1 MGFFLQLKLLLWK
14 NLQIRKR
21 NKVRLLLE
29 IIWPLFLFLILMW
42 VRTRGLKEVRQE
54 CHYMEKALPSAGQFA
69 FFHSLICNAPNRC
82 HFNNGTSGPPYDQYR
97 PRPKL
102 TDFTNEFGRLLL
114 DGGKLPRL
122 IKNYGDLGFILS
134 SVERNQSLGDDFSL
148 RVRDLALPHQIAD
161 IPPEWMDSPID
172 ARKLDKAMLVDP
184 PSAHYC
190 IKSGETAA
198 REVICN
204 ENMTFIWEDVSS
216 SAETYRQ
223 ENMES
228 VLRPSAWHRFQVAVR
243 SMADDLDT
251 IGFDN
256 VDPKALV
263 ILDHLRGQGDA
274 NNPPEQGWCDLME
287 AFDDF
292 RIPENEFTR
301 AMRGEQL
308 QFKSRYKADP
318 EEPDECRA
326 IFNST
331 AIKKIPG
338 VAAVWKVIKPF
349 VRGKILFS
357 PDTPA
362 VRSVM
367 EKVNRTFNELLF
379 LPGFEAVDTDAFF
392 GRMEEGF
399 FVREMPKSAEGKSL
413 FRATFK
419 HNVFAL
425 SPVLLRRSGQLR
437 RLQEVAGRPLSKPR
451 REGDRNHT
459 AEQED
464 SMGTLFDE
472 GFQLLGRFL
481 KCLDRDKIAPVPL
494 EEAEEEAVKL
504 ARTNNLWALVVFDEA
519 GNDTLTPFVKYKLR
533 LSVERVDSTID
544 IMDRRSNYRSRD
556 MPLSDLKYMTYGFA
570 FLQDMI
576 DSAILEVHTGR
587 AGQANPGRILKQY
600 PYPEYI
606 YDQFIKAISN
616 TFPMFM
622 VLAWVFTSALV
633 VKSIVYEKEQ
643 RIKETL
649 GVMGLSNG
657 VHWAGWFID
666 TFLVML
672 TSLTCLSLIL
682 VYGKVIERASL
693 SVVWVFLLSFSVA
706 TISFSFLISVFF
718 SRANVAAAAAGI
730 IYFATH
736 MPYPLIQRFSDMIPY
751 GGFVGVSLFSNIAFG
766 LGANVFASYEQTGEG
781 VHWHN
786 INLPANA
793 DELVTIGLCITM
805 LWVDALVY
813 AVLTWYI
820 EAVFPGQYGI
830 PKPYYFFL
838 QRSYWFGSL
847 AQESMN
853 GHLPNGGIVANNM
866 EPEPVGGVVGVAIDK
881 LSKVFG
887 GKTAVNGLSLN
898 FYQDQITCFLGHNG
912 AGKTTTISM
921 LTGMYPPSSGTARI
935 YGRDIRHDMDSIRSS
950 MGVCPQHNV
959 LFDSLT
965 VEEHLLFF
973 GRIKGVEPEV
983 LRREI
988 DGMLHDM
995 GLEGKRHS
1003 LSRDLSGGMKRKLSV
1018 GMAFVGGSTTVFL
1031 DEPTA
1036 GVDPF
1041 SRRAI
1046 WELLIK
1052 YRKGRTVIL
1061 TTHFMDEADLLGD
1074 RIAIISGG
1082 RLECCGSSVFLKAR
1096 FGSGYY
1102 LTVEWLPQQKEEQDH
1117 SIRASRLRQL
1127 VTGTVASAQAVEEMA
1142 SESVFVLPDR
1152 HDVPAITALL
1162 EKMDE
1167 NTEALG
1173 IESYGISDTSLE
1185 EIFLKVIEQKEPVA
1199 NGNEAVASNDATGP
1213 PLPLRDQDDPASA
1226 PAEYVGG
1233 LALLRQQYLA
1243 LSRKRFNYV
1252 RRDPKGLFTQ
1262 LVLPAVFVALSLT
1275 FTSFY
1280 NIPTTMPELVLEP
1293 KLYGEPVVGFWQV
1306 RDEASDLTQS
1316 ALHLQSMR
1324 RDGVGSELVPSR
1336 RRLASPEL
1344 PVRVQRRMELAKS
1357 IASAD
1362 NTCANSPPQIDGVPQ
1377 SRMILPGKELYYN
1390 GTGVELEQWIV
1401 DTYPDCKRNRY
1412 GGVTY
1417 GASYPW
1423 SRESNLPIA
1432 GFNNKPDN
1440 LRIWYDNKGHAASPS
1455 YLNAMNNVVLRSL
1468 LPEDKKNAS
1477 RQYGILTSNHPLPL
1491 TPEQYKDKTMNEA
1504 FIVLFHAVS
1513 VIFAMSFVPASF
1525 VIFLIED
1532 RVAQSKHLQLVS
1544 GLRPFVY
1551 WLQSYTWDLVS
1562 FAVSETMVVLIFI
1575 AFQSEMYTSGTNLF
1589 ALIVLIFFYGMAC
1602 IPLLYLLSWF
1612 FHVPSLAFVVLSCG
1626 NLFIGM
1632 ITTLTVLV
1640 LGMFEE
1646 LELQHIRDVLEVVF
1660 LVFPQYCL
1668 GQGLMNMATNYMNG
1682 QILAKQD
1689 IIWDKSVLSWAVTG
1703 KFLFTLLVIGV
1714 VLVVAVF
1721 LAEQSTHWFHR
1732 GGSDAAASSVPREG
1746 DVQREFIRVDSG
1758 QADGDVLVLKRLTKS
1773 YGQGLPPAVD
1783 GVSFG
1788 VTAGECFG
1796 LLGLNGAGKTSIF
1809 KMLTGDTSISGGDA
1823 LVAGTSVRADMDGVR
1838 KLVGYCPQFD
1848 ALIPLLT
1855 VREHLDLYCSL
1866 RGMRPERRQR
1876 AVDRA
1881 LRRLNLGFY
1890 QDKQAKSLSGGNK
1903 RKLSTAIALVGDPA
1917 LLYMDEPTTS
1927 MDPAARRFL
1936 WDCVRGVVASGRSVV
1951 LTSHSME
1958 ECQALCGKL
1967 TIMVNGQ
1974 LTCFGSPQHLKSK
1987 YGSGYSVVVRCQPKR
2002 VVEVRE
2008 LVQRRLAGS
2017 TVVEEHLNQI
2027 KFHVPPA
2034 AESNLRL
2041 VTIFRTMDQ
2050 ARTESGVLDYS
2061 VSQTTLEDV
2070 FMRFAQMQK
2079 TEEVAPSEAA
2089 DCLDVLKKCFGP
2101 LRKREK
2107 EAAIP

>member
-21 NKVRLLLE
+21 NRGRLLLE
-29 IIWPLFLFLILMW
+29 ILWPLFLFLILMW
-42 VRTRGLKEVRQE
+42 VRTRGLKEVRDE
-54 CHYMEKALPSAGQFA
+54 CHYIEKAMPSAGQFA
-69 FFHSLICNAPNRC
+69 FFHSLICSAPNRC
-82 HFNNGTSGPPYDQYR
+82 HFNNGSSANPYDTPHLPKAKAK
-97 PRPKL
+97 PRL
-102 TDFTNEFGRLLL
+102 TDLTNEIGRLLL

-134 SVERNQSLGDDFSL
+134 SVERNQSLGDKFSL
-148 RVRDLALPHQIAD
+148 RLRDLVSPDQVAD
-161 IPPEWMDSPID
+161 VPPEWMDSPVD

-190 IKSGETAA
+190 VKSGETAD
-198 REVICN
+198 REAICS
-204 ENMTFIWEDVSS
+204 ENMTFIWEDI
-216 SAETYRQ
+216 SASAYSYQREEMQT
-223 ENMES
+223 

-243 SMADDLDT
+243 GMAADLDT
-251 IGFDN
+251 IGFDDI
-256 VDPKALV
+256 DPNALAMLNH
-263 ILDHLRGQGDA
+263 IRGKRDES
-274 NNPPEQGWCDLME
+274 NPPEPGWCDLLE
-287 AFDDF
+287 SAKDF

-301 AMRGEQL
+301 SLRGEQM

-318 EEPDECRA
+318 EEPEECLA
-326 IFNST
+326 IFNSP
-331 AIKKIPG
+331 ALKKIPG
-338 VAAVWKVIKPF
+338 VSVVWKVIKPF
-349 VRGKILFS
+349 VRGKILFT

-367 EKVNRTFNELLF
+367 EKVNKTFNELLS
-379 LPGFEAVDTDAFF
+379 LPGFEEVDTEAFF
-392 GRMEEGF
+392 GRVEEGF
-399 FVREMPKSAEGKSL
+399 FVRELPKSAEGKSL
-413 FRATFK
+413 LTATFK
-419 HNVFAL
+419 HNAL
-425 SPVLLRRSGQLR
+425 ALTPTLLRGSSQLR
-437 RLQEVAGRPLSKPR
+437 RLQQIVGRPLSRSR
-451 REGDRNHT
+451 REDGSAQNDT
-459 AEQED
+459 AEEED

-472 GFQLLGRFL
+472 GFQLMGRFL
-481 KCLDRDKIAPVPL
+481 KCLDRDKIQPVAP
-494 EEAEEEAVKL
+494 EEAEDKAVQL

-519 GNDTLTPFVKYKLR
+519 GNDTLQPFVKYRLR
-533 LSVERVDSTID
+533 LSMERVDSTID
-544 IMDRRSNYRSRD
+544 IMDRRTNYNSRD
-556 MPLSDLKYMTYGFA
+556 LPLTDLKYITYGFS

-576 DSAILEVHTGR
+576 DSAVLEVHTGR

-600 PYPEYI
+600 PYPQYI

-657 VHWAGWFID
+657 VHWAGWFLD
-666 TFLVML
+666 TFAVMFV
-672 TSLTCLSLIL
+672 SLTCLSLIL
-682 VYGKVIERASL
+682 VYGKVIERASF

-706 TISFSFLISVFF
+706 TISLSFLISVFF

-730 IYFATH
+730 IYFTTY
-736 MPYPLIQRFSDMIPY
+736 MPYPLIVRFSDMIPY
-751 GGFVGVSLFSNIAFG
+751 SGFLGVSLVSNIAFG
-766 LGANVFASYEQTGEG
+766 LGANVFASYELTGEG
-781 VHWHN
+781 VQWHN
-786 INLPANA
+786 IHLPANA
-793 DELVTIGLCITM
+793 DELVTMTMCIYM
-805 LWVDALVY
+805 LWVDALLY

-820 EAVFPGQYGI
+820 EAVWPGQYGI
-830 PKPYYFFL
+830 PKPFYFFL
-838 QRSYWFGSL
+838 QRSYWFGSA

-853 GHLPNGGIVANNM
+853 GHIPNGGIVVNNM
-866 EPEPVGGVVGVAIDK
+866 EPEPNGVVGVSIEK
-881 LSKVFG
+881 LTKVFG
-887 GKTAVNGLSLN
+887 GKAAVNGLSLN
-898 FYQDQITCFLGHNG
+898 FYEDQITCFLGHNG

-921 LTGMYPPSSGTARI
+921 LTGMYPPTSGTAKI
-935 YGRDIRHDMDSIRSS
+935 YGRDIRKDMDSIRSS

-965 VEEHLLFF
+965 VEQHLLFF
-973 GRIKGVEPEV
+973 GRIKGVEPEA

-988 DGMLHDM
+988 DGMLRDM
-995 GLEGKRHS
+995 SLEDKRHS
-1003 LSRDLSGGMKRKLSV
+1003 LSSDLSGGMKRKLSV
-1018 GMAFVGGSTTVFL
+1018 GIAFVGGSTTVFL

-1052 YRKGRTVIL
+1052 YRKG
-1061 TTHFMDEADLLGD
+1061 A
-1074 RIAIISGG
+1074 A
-1082 RLECCGSSVFLKAR
+1082 
-1096 FGSGYY
+1096 
-1102 LTVEWLPQQKEEQDH
+1102 Q
-1117 SIRASRLRQL
+1117 LRQL
-1127 VTGTVASAQAVEEMA
+1127 VTHTVPSAQAVQEMA

-1152 HDVPAITALL
+1152 HDVAAITTLL
-1162 EKMDE
+1162 ERMDE
-1167 NTEALG
+1167 NSEALG

-1185 EIFLKVIEQKEPVA
+1185 EIFLKVIEQRELVA
-1199 NGNEAVASNDATGP
+1199 NGTVGDQKIIKVQVNGVVLNYEAVAIGEPTGAGVGPQTRRGSGAP
-1213 PLPLRDQDDPASA
+1213 PPPPLRDLDEDA
-1226 PAEYVGG
+1226 PSPVEHVGG
-1233 LALLRQQYLA
+1233 LALLRQQYRA

-1252 RRDPKGLFTQ
+1252 RRDLKGLFTQ
-1262 LVLPAVFVALSLT
+1262 LVLPAAFVALSLT
-1275 FTSFY
+1275 FTNFF
-1280 NIPTTMPELVLEP
+1280 NIPTTMPELILEP
-1293 KLYGEPVVGFWQV
+1293 KLYGEPIVGFWQKGA
-1306 RDEASDLTQS
+1306 EATDLSQR
-1316 ALHLQSMR
+1316 LVHFKSML

-1336 RRLASPEL
+1336 RNVTSPQL
-1344 PVRVQRRMELAKS
+1344 PVRVLRRMELGKT
-1357 IASAD
+1357 IASTD
-1362 NTCANSPPQIDGVPQ
+1362 NTCVNSPPEIDAIPQ
-1377 SRMILPGKELYYN
+1377 SHLTLPGKELYYN
-1390 GTGVELEQWIV
+1390 GTGVDLEQWII
-1401 DTYPDCKRNRY
+1401 DTYPECKRNRY
-1412 GGVTY
+1412 GGVTF
-1417 GASYPW
+1417 GATYPFT
-1423 SRESNLPIA
+1423 SDSKLPIP

-1440 LRIWYDNKGHAASPS
+1440 LRVWYDNKGHAAAPS

-1468 LPEDKKNAS
+1468 LPEDKQNAS

-1491 TPEQYKDKTMNEA
+1491 TPEQYKDKTINEA
-1504 FIVLFHAVS
+1504 GVVLFHAVS

-1525 VIFLIED
+1525 IIFLIED

-1562 FAVSETMVVLIFI
+1562 FAVSEVMVVLIFI

-1589 ALIVLIFFYGMAC
+1589 ALILLIFLYGIAC

-1632 ITTLTVLV
+1632 VTTLTVLV
-1640 LGMFEE
+1640 LGTFEE
-1646 LELQHIRDVLEVVF
+1646 LELQHIKEVLEVVF
-1660 LVFPQYCL
+1660 LIFPQYCL
-1668 GQGLMNMATNYMNG
+1668 GQGLMNMALNFVNT
-1682 QILAKQD
+1682 QIFIKQD
-1689 IIWDKSVLSWAVTG
+1689 LIWNKSVLDWNVTG
-1703 KFLFTLLVIGV
+1703 KFMFTLLLIGV

-1721 LAEQSTHWFHR
+1721 VAEQSTHWSNR
-1732 GGSDAAASSVPREG
+1732 RATQAASVSVDWNRGAPKEG
-1746 DVQREFIRVDSG
+1746 DVQREFARVDSG
-1758 QADGDVLVLKRLTKS
+1758 QADADVLVLRRLTKS
-1773 YGQGLPPAVD
+1773 YRQGARPAVD

-1823 LVAGTSVRADMDGVR
+1823 LVAGASVRTDMDGVR
-1838 KLVGYCPQFD
+1838 RLVGYCPQFD
-1848 ALIPLLT
+1848 ALVPLLT

-1866 RGMRPERRQR
+1866 RGIPSARRQA

-1974 LTCFGSPQHLKSK
+1974 LTCFGSPQHLKNK
-1987 YGSGYSVVVRCQPKR
+1987 YGSGYSVVVRCQPLR
-2002 VVEVRE
+2002 VAEVRA
-2008 LVQRRLAGS
+2008 LVLQRLAGS

-2034 AESNLRL
+2034 TQADLRL

-2050 ARTESGVLDYS
+2050 ARVDGGILDYS

-2070 FMRFAQMQK
+2070 FMRFAQTQK
-2079 TEEVAPSEAA
+2079 TEEISPSHTAGFWA
-2089 DCLDVLKKCFGP
+2089 RFKKYIPP
-2101 LRKREK
+2101 LRQK
-2107 EAAIP
+2107 ERDQTSVA